1 MPEPGEPAAL
11 WVQVIVFSRTRG
23 TRGTSRSVC
32 VWFLN
37 AIWIVDLGANS
48 GSGGYRN
55 AVGVGYESGG
65 VAQGHT
71 TARCSVIWSEG
82 LVFGLFLGV
91 FLEEFLLHVAGH
103 ELV

>member
-1 MPEPGEPAAL
+1 MPVRLVRLVLECPMD
-11 WVQVIVFSRTRG
+11 
-23 TRGTSRSVC
+23 C
-32 VWFLN
+32 
-37 AIWIVDLGANS
+37 GAREQIPVRAVM
-48 GSGGYRN
+48 GDATGG
-55 AVGVGYESGG
+55 GYESGG

>member
-1 MPEPGEPAAL
+1 MNTPKDIQYYWFL
-11 WVQVIVFSRTRG
+11 WF
-23 TRGTSRSVC
+23 

-37 AIWIVDLGANS
+37 VLWIVGH
-48 GSGGYRN
+48 GGKFRF
-55 AVGVGYESGG
+55 GRLWEMRREGGYESGG

-91 FLEEFLLHVAGH
+91 FLEEFLLYVAGH